1 MYIGFS
7 TNKLNFFSKA
17 IQWWT
22 KSRWSHTF
30 LVLQPIGDDFLIAE
44 AAFHGGVKF
53 NLLSR
58 YKASHYDVELL
69 AVPSYPIDCLLPYI
83 GTNYGVKQIIGF
95 LISDTLKLHQNVFT
109 DDLVCS
115 EFVYLWLINSPL
127 NSNFEQ
133 FDQNRVTPQ
142 NLYEIL
148 SKLCMTFSVNDI
160 FNK

>member
-22 KSRWSHTF
+22 KSRWSHCF
-30 LVLQPIGDDFLIAE
+30 LVLQPIGDNDYLIAE

-58 YKASHYDVELL
+58 YKTSHHDVELL
-69 AVPSYPIDCLLPYI
+69 PVPQHCIECLLPYI
-83 GTNYGVKQIIGF
+83 GSNYGTKQILGF
-95 LISDTLKLHQNVFT
+95 VISDLFKLKRNVFT

-115 EFVYLWLINSPL
+115 EFVYLWLINSQL
-127 NSNFEQ
+127 ANYFTGL
-133 FDQNRVTPQ
+133 DQNRITPQ
-142 NLYEIL
+142 DIYQIL
-148 SKLCMTFSVNDI
+148 HNISVKKQISDLI
-160 FNK
+160 